1 MRGPVLTVF
10 FSMHP
15 AMSLLFGIYASLSY
29 TSILPY
35 LSLSLRVFT
44 FGIGSGASTAL
55 VNGLARAGNGS
66 AEFVKEGERM
76 QSKVTEEKEEEE
88 GGGGGGG
95 LGECK
100 SFVCL
105 SICVQVIHS
114 LRKSLQPSVTDLK
127 VEFQLPRGLIAQ
139 QAPNKIPALFSG
151 QKTVLYAVLRSEEM
165 VEGEGVAILRGRVL
179 GKPLEHR
186 VEFSVGVAGGVS
198 PSPIPVV
205 HHLAAKSLLK
215 ELAEEEEEGKG
226 KKKEIISL
234 SVESSVVTAHT
245 AYIAIDEEQQKP
257 IEGALKT
264 WDLSASLAT
273 PMYALAA
280 PGFAGGGGARVN
292 RSREAMPLLG
302 SGFAGGG
309 IQSRGAM
316 QFNAG
321 VSMKKISELL

>member
-1 MRGPVLTVF
+1 MFILHATCNVLVVWD
-10 FSMHP
+10 
-15 AMSLLFGIYASLSY
+15 LSY
-29 TSILPY
+29 TSFL
-35 LSLSLRVFT
+35 LFLSLRVFT

-76 QSKVTEEKEEEE
+76 QSKVTKFK
-88 GGGGGGG
+88 GGGGR
-95 LGECK
+95 ECE
-100 SFVCL
+100 SSVCL
-105 SICVQVIHS
+105 SICVQVIRS
-114 LRKSLQPSVTDLK
+114 LKKSLQPAVTDLK